1 MRGYAGIVVGF
12 IMLVL
17 LLSVGA
23 YLLSMGVGNS
33 IKLSSAQRFA
43 QQVQLTKQRMAVD
56 ILSVSW
62 YQIGSTIDILAKN
75 AGSVGFDL
83 NSVDVFAGG
92 VFLGKCSDLNCSDSS
107 GDGYVSPGEEF
118 EITVSYSTCPSNVV
132 ISPGPGVFS
141 SYSVNCRYAWV
152 FFDSPPTPA
161 DGASVSA
168 GSSVEVRIRADSV
181 DVNSIYLDWNGF
193 RVDYDPYIVGDSSIH
208 DINDSS
214 LVLAMSF
221 NDVSL
226 VGEDYNTS
234 GYVHDYSQYGNDGA
248 NNGATYVSG
257 RYGGAFYFNGDANI
271 EIPNSASLNP
281 GTAITLAAWINTTY
295 SGGVIVVGKD
305 QGYLLGIVSGKVY
318 FNFYKAAD
326 NNWECYTFSN
336 TAVNDGN
343 WHHIAAT
350 YDSTTGDVKIYVDGN
365 LDATATC
372 SGQIRSATTPALI
385 GTLWANWG
393 YRGAV
398 DDVVIYSRALSP
410 EEIWA
415 LAHSAAYVVDGN
427 TFLDFNTPALSSGTY
442 GYYGWAQ
449 NTAGLSDYTHS
460 ADGSV
465 EYNAANPR
473 VLNVT

>member
-23 YLLSMGVGNS
+23 YLLSVGVGNS
-33 IKLSSAQRFA
+33 MKLSSAQKFA
-43 QQVQLTKQRMAVD
+43 QQVQFTKQRMAVE
-56 ILSVSW
+56 ILSVYW
-62 YQIGSTIDILAKN
+62 DQIGSSIHIFAKN
-75 AGSVGFDL
+75 TGSVGFDL
-83 NSVDVFAGG
+83 NSVDVFANS

-107 GDGYVSPGEEF
+107 GDSYVSPGEEF
-118 EITVSYSTCPSNVV
+118 EITASYSTCPSNVV

-141 SYSVNCRYAWV
+141 SYSVACHYAWV
-152 FFDSPPTPA
+152 FFDSPPTPV

-168 GSSVEVRIRADSV
+168 GSSVEVRIRAEST

-193 RVDYDPYIVGDSSIH
+193 RVDYDPYLVGDSSIH

-234 GYVHDYSQYGNDGA
+234 SYVHDYSQYGNDGT

-257 RYGGAFYFNGDANI
+257 RYGGAFYFNTDSNI
-271 EIPNSASLNP
+271 VIPDSSSLDITGSLTISAWLKAFSLY
-281 GTAITLAAWINTTY
+281 GTVLAKTGSYAFILDYNRLRFMIW
-295 SGGVIVVGKD
+295 SGGTLYDVYGPI
-305 QGYLLGIVSGKVY
+305 GIS
-318 FNFYKAAD
+318 
-326 NNWECYTFSN
+326 
-336 TAVNDGN
+336 DGQ
-343 WHHIAAT
+343 WHHVSAV
-350 YDSTTGDVKIYVDGN
+350 YDSTAGTLSLYVDGSEVN
-365 LDATATC
+365 STSVGSLSVDV
-372 SGQIRSATTPALI
+372 TTNPVYI
-385 GTLWANWG
+385 GRMQYWTG
-393 YRGAV
+393 YDLNGSL
-398 DDVVIYSRALSP
+398 DDVTLYTRALSP

-415 LAHSAAYVVDGN
+415 LAHSASYVVDGN

-442 GYYGWAQ
+442 DYYGWAE

-465 EYNAANPR
+465 EYNATNPR